1 MQQFKLTEIY
11 TWIYLDGSRERER
24 EKETEEEE
32 NEEGREGE
40 RKEVTFRTSVE
51 KNVYDPFN
59 LPLNRKLARHRMLK
73 RKKKEKFKY
82 LM

>member
-1 MQQFKLTEIY
+1 MGAER
-11 TWIYLDGSRERER
+11 GSERKR
-24 EKETEEEE
+24 QKEEE